1 MSIKNTKL
9 ISYISNSNEL
19 VVIDKYLQTIESSYN
34 FENSIDIV
42 SMVWDDK
49 NNKLWTYSSDK
60 KIRRFDIS
68 ENTDGTV
75 ALNLEAT
82 LTGIKNYCNFLGDR
96 LAIDY
101 DNNVLYFGDCNPT
114 NSGKEEILIY
124 DLDAADGATYKDKIQ
139 IDDYN
144 SKIRYFYSI
153 FYDKLRKKIYRFKG
167 LYLHSDSN
175 FDLENDFRPSV
186 EIDPTTKEIKILNSF
201 YNGYLSGSGIY
212 DEILTRNIY
221 QFPTILLN
229 KISNEILTPF
239 QNKKYPYNFKLKQY
253 LWIGMRN
260 IKNVAFGLGYYN
272 ESVDYTVSNL
282 GYGVGNKTGNTYIFI
297 GKELYAYD
305 INGKLLFNKTFFDIH
320 DFLAF
325 NSNTE
330 EFYRLISGTIFLY
343 DRYGI
348 SLCNSAES
356 PNLSDKTFSKLF
368 LISGT
373 SEVAPYAISPN
384 KIVYPASPEYVSTET
399 PTIVFEP
406 GVNPDGWTQQFRIVF
421 DTDLTKIIN
430 GDENTN
436 YSIKID
442 SWANGEYYDANVQFQ
457 YSTDYSPGSDPSS
470 SGTWNNLG
478 TEDGL
483 QSGGTVPTNGISR
496 SPNEHVY
503 VKFTLPSD
511 KKLTGIDSGTTWY
524 CKIFSYS
531 KGA

>member
-9 ISYISNSNEL
+9 ISYVSDSNEL
-19 VVIDKYLQTIESSYN
+19 VVIDKYLQAIQSSYN

-82 LTGIKNYCNFLGDR
+82 LTGIENYNKYIPGDK

-101 DNNVLYFGDCNPT
+101 DNNVLYFGDYNPT

-139 IDDYN
+139 IESSN
-144 SKIRYFYSI
+144 RISNFYSI
-153 FYDKLRKKIYRFKG
+153 FYDELRKKIYRFKG
-167 LYLHSDSN
+167 LRISRNEYISN
-175 FDLENDFRPSV
+175 FDLEKNFRPSI
-186 EIDPTTKEIKILNSF
+186 EINPTTKEINLLNF
-201 YNGYLSGSGIY
+201 IFNGRLFGNNI
-212 DEILTRNIY
+212 DINLTRRRIY

-229 KISNEILTPF
+229 KISNEILTS
-239 QNKKYPYNFKLKQY
+239 YTIGLLKQY
-253 LWIGMRN
+253 LWSGMRN
-260 IKNVAFGLGYYN
+260 NINVVFGLGYYN
-272 ESVDYTVSNL
+272 KNVDYDAPNL

-305 INGKLLFNKTFFDIH
+305 INGKLLFNKTFSNTH

-348 SLCNSAES
+348 SLANSAES